1 MLIGLKDTAKLVGI
15 MIVTCCAVFVC
26 ALFLNFNIDIRA
38 LKGEIVTAD
47 AIAMY
52 NAVVTMGHAVAGITG
67 GCLVAT
73 TVVMLMFY
81 IKNYIDTHGKEL
93 GILKALG
100 HSRLSIAKH
109 FWVFGLS
116 VFIGCA
122 IGYLIAFLYL
132 PTFYEIQNADGLFP
146 SLEAHFNVGL
156 ASALVLVP
164 TVIFSSIAILYAYFK
179 MRKPTIE
186 LLKEKHDKKVKISKK
201 EPKKVKD
208 VPFLRELAFSTLK
221 SKKSLIFFVLFS
233 AFCFSAMVQMSFSM
247 KQIASEAF
255 FVMIL
260 TIGLVLAFVT
270 LIMSLS
276 SVAKGNAKT
285 IAMMSVMGYKRS
297 TSSLVILGVYR
308 PLTYIGFII
317 GTVYQY
323 VLLKLMLGL
332 FNDIEMPEYKF
343 DFKALAITL
352 AVFIVAYE
360 LVMYLYTLKIKR
372 VPVKSVM
379 ID

>member
-1 MLIGLKDTAKLVGI
+1 MLIGMKDTAKLVGI

-38 LKGEIVTAD
+38 LKGEITSEA

-52 NAVVTMGHAVAGITG
+52 NAVVSMGLAVAGITG

-73 TVVMLMFY
+73 TVIMLVFY

-109 FWVFGLS
+109 FWVFGFS

-122 IGYLIAFLYL
+122 IGYMIAFLYL

-146 SLEAHFNVGL
+146 ALDAHFNVGL
-156 ASALVLVP
+156 ASALILVP
-164 TVIFSSIAILYAYFK
+164 TVIFSLIAILYAYVK

-208 VPFLRELAFSTLK
+208 VPFLRDLAFSTLK
-221 SKKSLIFFVLFS
+221 SKKSLIFFVIFS
-233 AFCFSAMVQMSFSM
+233 SFCFAAMVQMSFSM

-255 FVMIL
+255 SVMIL
-260 TIGLVLAFVT
+260 TIGLILAFVT

-276 SVAKGNAKT
+276 SVANGNAKT
-285 IAMMSVMGYKRS
+285 IAMMSVMGYNRS
-297 TSSLVILGVYR
+297 VSSMVILGVYR

-317 GTVYQY
+317 GTIYQY
-323 VLLKLMLGL
+323 VLLKLILGL

-360 LVMYLYTLKIKR
+360 LIMYLYTLKIKR

-379 ID
+379 VD

>member
-1 MLIGLKDTAKLVGI
+1 MLIGIKDTAKLVGI

-52 NAVVTMGHAVAGITG
+52 NAVVSMGNVVAGITG
-67 GCLVAT
+67 SCLVAT

-100 HSRLSIAKH
+100 QSRISIAKH

-116 VFIGCA
+116 VFIGCT

-132 PTFYEIQNADGLFP
+132 PTFYEIQNSDGLFP
-146 SLEAHFNVGL
+146 SLQAHFNVGL
-156 ASALVLVP
+156 AAILVLVP
-164 TVIFSSIAILYAYFK
+164 TVMFMSIAILYAYFK

-186 LLKEKHDKKVKISKK
+186 LLKEKHNKKVKISKK
-201 EPKKVKD
+201 EPKKAKNT
-208 VPFLRELAFSTLK
+208 PFLRELAFSTLN
-221 SKKSLIFFVLFS
+221 SKKSLIFFVIFS
-233 AFCFSAMVQMSFSM
+233 AFCFSAMVQMSFAM
-247 KQIASEAF
+247 KQVASEAF
-255 FVMIL
+255 FVMVL

-285 IAMMSVMGYKRS
+285 FAMMSVMGYKRS

-332 FNDIEMPEYKF
+332 FIDIEIPEYKF

-360 LVMYLYTLKIKR
+360 LIMYAYTLKIKR
-372 VPVKSVM
+372 VPVKSIMV
-379 ID
+379 D

>member
-1 MLIGLKDTAKLVGI
+1 MLIGFKDTAKLVGI
-15 MIVTCCAVFVC
+15 MIVACCAVFVC
-26 ALFLNFNIDIRA
+26 TLFLNFNIDIRA
-38 LKGEIVTAD
+38 LKGEIVTAE

-52 NAVVTMGHAVAGITG
+52 NAVVTMGNAVAGITG

-100 HSRLSIAKH
+100 YSRLSIAKH

-132 PTFYEIQNADGLFP
+132 PEFYKIQNADGLFP
-146 SLEAHFNVGL
+146 SLQAHFNIGL
-156 ASALVLVP
+156 AAALVLIP
-164 TVIFSSIAILYAYFK
+164 TIVFMSVAILYAYFK

-233 AFCFSAMVQMSFSM
+233 AFCFSAMVQMSFAM

-285 IAMMSVMGYKRS
+285 IAMMNVMGYKRS

-323 VLLKLMLGL
+323 LLLKLMLGL
-332 FNDIEMPEYKF
+332 FIDIDVPEYKF

-379 ID
+379 VD

>member
-1 MLIGLKDTAKLVGI
+1 MLIGFKDTAKLVGI

-26 ALFLNFNIDIRA
+26 TLFLNFNIDIRA
-38 LKGEIVTAD
+38 IKGEIVTEA
-47 AIAMY
+47 AITMY
-52 NAVVTMGHAVAGITG
+52 NAVVTMGSAVAGITG

-100 HSRLSIAKH
+100 HSRLSVAKH

-146 SLEAHFNVGL
+146 SLQVHFNVGL
-156 ASALVLVP
+156 AAALVLVP
-164 TVIFSSIAILYAYFK
+164 TVIFMSIAIFYAYFK
-179 MRKPTIE
+179 MRKPTME

-221 SKKSLIFFVLFS
+221 SKKSLIFFVVFS
-233 AFCFSAMVQMSFSM
+233 AFCFSAMVQMSFAM

-270 LIMSLS
+270 LVMSLS
-276 SVAKGNAKT
+276 SVANGNAKT

-332 FNDIEMPEYKF
+332 FIDIEMPEYKF

-352 AVFIVAYE
+352 AIFIVAYE
-360 LVMYLYTLKIKR
+360 LIMYAYTLKIKH

-379 ID
+379 VD

>member
-100 HSRLSIAKH
+100 HSRLNIAKH

-146 SLEAHFNVGL
+146 SLHVHFNVGL
-156 ASALVLVP
+156 ASALVLIP
-164 TVIFSSIAILYAYFK
+164 TIIFMSIAILYAYFK

-285 IAMMSVMGYKRS
+285 IAMMSVMGYNRS
-297 TSSLVILGVYR
+297 ISSMVILGVYR

-323 VLLKLMLGL
+323 VLLKLILGL

-379 ID
+379 VD

>member
-1 MLIGLKDTAKLVGI
+1 M
-15 MIVTCCAVFVC
+15 
-26 ALFLNFNIDIRA
+26 
-38 LKGEIVTAD
+38 
-47 AIAMY
+47 
-52 NAVVTMGHAVAGITG
+52 
-67 GCLVAT
+67 
-73 TVVMLMFY
+73 
-81 IKNYIDTHGKEL
+81 
-93 GILKALG
+93 
-100 HSRLSIAKH
+100 
-109 FWVFGLS
+109 
-116 VFIGCA
+116 
-122 IGYLIAFLYL
+122 
-132 PTFYEIQNADGLFP
+132 PTFYKIQNANGLFP
-146 SLEAHFNVGL
+146 SLHVHFNVRL
-156 ASALVLVP
+156 ASALVLIP
-164 TVIFSSIAILYAYFK
+164 TIIFMSIAILYAYFK

-221 SKKSLIFFVLFS
+221 SKKSLLFFVLFS
-233 AFCFSAMVQMSFSM
+233 AFCFSAMVQMSFAM

-323 VLLKLMLGL
+323 LLLKLMLGL

-379 ID
+379 VD